1 MSEAD
6 RLFEKLGYKKEEA
19 SWKEDNKK
27 HFIEYNTDDT
37 QIQFSIDTRHIL
49 ITNILNMQELQAINK
64 KVEELRMD
72 IEEQWREKT
81 LKDIQEGKV
90 IVAYAEKDKDGNT
103 IVRLY
108 TENMLERCYK

>member
-64 KVEELRMD
+64 KCEELGW
-72 IEEQWREKT
+72 I
-81 LKDIQEGKV
+81 
-90 IVAYAEKDKDGNT
+90 
-103 IVRLY
+103 
-108 TENMLERCYK
+108 